1 MKETAHKGNILI
13 LILIVLAVS
22 IGLFSLLKLRQVTPL
37 QQSLPK
43 TQSSQQDKTYEK
55 SQPKEYTSKDLK
67 ISFKYPKWWFVNEK
81 DYDIMLTSYETRI
94 GENKPPNEN
103 ELKIFIKNYSGCF
116 LTLEE
121 DLIDPACG
129 QGKVKNKII
138 SKEAKQTPGGEFLK
152 YTLDSYDENQRIQY
166 FFQKGEKILDIE
178 KHPNPSQFE
187 KEFDEIVNSI
197 KFL

>member
-1 MKETAHKGNILI
+1 MI
-13 LILIVLAVS
+13 
-22 IGLFSLLKLRQVTPL
+22 
-37 QQSLPK
+37 
-43 TQSSQQDKTYEK
+43 
-55 SQPKEYTSKDLK
+55 
-67 ISFKYPKWWFVNEK
+67 
-81 DYDIMLTSYETRI
+81 TSYKTEI
-94 GENKPPNEN
+94 GENKPPKSNEA
-103 ELKIFIKNYSGCF
+103 KIFIDNYSGCF

-138 SKEAKQTPGGEFLK
+138 SKDIKQTPGGEFLK

-178 KHPNPSQFE
+178 KQPNPSQFE